1 MNIQP
6 NSLETEENIIASV
19 LVNNENWKYIDQ
31 LKEIDFY
38 YPTTRKIFKLM
49 KELHENNNPIDI
61 VSVKEKGVS
70 KKYDGIKLMKI
81 LVEMTEKMGLSSQIE
96 YYIRIL
102 KNLSIKRQIYQKA
115 SEVCKEILE
124 IENDKDELEIKNEI
138 IQKFIDIKVQEKEK
152 NGEMTNV
159 MLETL
164 EDIEKKYQKRDD
176 YTYRTGFFDVDKVTD
191 GLHEQELTIIAARP
205 GVGKTAF
212 ALQMAENISK
222 KNICVYFVSLEMSEK
237 QLGNRI
243 IAREAEIDG
252 HKLRMGWLEEED
264 FEKIGEVASKISNL
278 KMYID
283 SKSATIQDIEMK
295 ATELKQENKL
305 GLIIIDYLQLL
316 KSRNRFNVRE
326 QEVAEISRKLK
337 LMSKNLNIP
346 VVALCQLNR
355 ETEKRKRPM
364 LSDLRESGSLEQDA
378 DNVIFLYVD
387 EDEKTQVCQNI
398 EVIIAKQRNG
408 PTGTVKMAFNK
419 KQMRFINLVRR
430 NKQMKYIEIKDFKKL
445 TNAQKANYCK
455 RIVAGE
461 LKIKEVKTKK

>member
-1 MNIQP
+1 M
-6 NSLETEENIIASV
+6 
-19 LVNNENWKYIDQ
+19 
-31 LKEIDFY
+31 
-38 YPTTRKIFKLM
+38 
-49 KELHENNNPIDI
+49 
-61 VSVKEKGVS
+61 
-70 KKYDGIKLMKI
+70 
-81 LVEMTEKMGLSSQIE
+81 
-96 YYIRIL
+96 
-102 KNLSIKRQIYQKA
+102 
-115 SEVCKEILE
+115 
-124 IENDKDELEIKNEI
+124 
-138 IQKFIDIKVQEKEK
+138 
-152 NGEMTNV
+152 
-159 MLETL
+159 
-164 EDIEKKYQKRDD
+164 
-176 YTYRTGFFDVDKVTD
+176 DKVTD

-222 KNICVYFVSLEMSEK
+222 KGVYTYFASLEMSEK

-252 HKLRMGWLEEED
+252 NKLRMGWLEETD
-264 FEKIGEVASKISNL
+264 FEKIGKVASNISNL

-283 SKSATIQDIEMK
+283 SKSATIQDIEIK

-316 KSRNRFNVRE
+316 KSRNKFNVRE

-387 EDEKTQVCQNI
+387 EEEKMQVSQTI

-408 PTGTVKMAFNK
+408 PTGTIKMAFNK

-430 NKQMKYIEIKDFKKL
+430 IKQMKYIE
-445 TNAQKANYCK
+445 T
-455 RIVAGE
+455 
-461 LKIKEVKTKK
+461 IKEIPRTFNGKIRRNLLTDRDKDQ